1 MTFTKRIKWKADHH
15 EIPCTS
21 YTSFNKD
28 EY

>member
-15 EIPCTS
+15 EIPSTS
-21 YTSFNKD
+21 ATSFNKS